1 MIGAFGAGAAIFMI
15 VWRDVHFAADD
26 GFYAMGGG
34 LMIEICGG
42 EEIAVVGY
50 GDCGH
55 AAAGGF
61 CGEFADF
68 AGAVQQR
75 VVRVQMKVNEVRGI
89 HAKFILNQ
97 LEVASN
103 SNLRWFFSPRRRGA
117 AVLAGREKQIPRCV
131 PRPPNF
137 GGKEKARDYVRDD
150 TWFLFSAKCHAL
162 PDANQECAFVLR
174 GWALAARF
182 FCWAHFRFLS
192 GAGGLVI
199 VRGFIVF
206 GLRLGADCCCG
217 GLSGLPSCGWGFA
230 GGRGFS
236 VACSSGCRFATG

>member
-97 LEVASN
+97 SQVARN
-103 SNLRWFFSPRRRGA
+103 SNLRWFLSRGCVMARFTANGVIFSPGA
-117 AVLAGREKQIPRCV
+117 ASISFQRLCHHVQPCRVWLVLLHRWP
-131 PRPPNF
+131 
-137 GGKEKARDYVRDD
+137 
-150 TWFLFSAKCHAL
+150 L
-162 PDANQECAFVLR
+162 LR
-174 GWALAARF
+174 
-182 FCWAHFRFLS
+182 
-192 GAGGLVI
+192 I
-199 VRGFIVF
+199 VRAWLSRQELCRRAQFC
-206 GLRLGADCCCG
+206 RLAR
-217 GLSGLPSCGWGFA
+217 LPWICPAALLPRAERFP
-230 GGRGFS
+230 GRPYASF
-236 VACSSGCRFATG
+236 